1 MSWTAKNSAAAE
13 IDRREEPYLTQ
24 AMRDTLTRD
33 LLPRYETMMAC
44 TLPAL
49 HMVQHAYGWV
59 PPQAMTEIAQFL
71 KLKPAE
77 VPDTASCY
85 EEYAPTPQGEHRVA
99 RWRPAALWRARGA
112 AGVAG
117 AWAGGEGDARAAQG
131 RQGSAVG
138 RSGAGAFGGHEQV
151 TRAVKDALGI
161 DVGETTDDGAFT
173 LIELG
178 CLGSCGTA
186 PAMLVDE
193 TLHENVRPER
203 VARILDDARGDWT
216 EPPAPAGGH
225 PSPG

>member
-13 IDRREEPYLTQ
+13 IDRREKPYLTQ
-24 AMRDTLTRD
+24 AMRDTLTRE

-77 VPDTASCY
+77 VLDTASFY
-85 EEYAPTPQGEHRVA
+85 EEYALTPQGRHRIA
-99 RWRPAALWRARGA
+99 IC
-112 AGVAG
+112 
-117 AWAGGEGDARAAQG
+117 
-131 RQGSAVG
+131 
-138 RSGAGAFGGHEQV
+138 RSIACEFCGHEKV
-151 TRAVKDALGI
+151 TQAVKDALGI

-173 LIELG
+173 LIELE

-203 VARILDDARGDWT
+203 VARILDDARGDPT